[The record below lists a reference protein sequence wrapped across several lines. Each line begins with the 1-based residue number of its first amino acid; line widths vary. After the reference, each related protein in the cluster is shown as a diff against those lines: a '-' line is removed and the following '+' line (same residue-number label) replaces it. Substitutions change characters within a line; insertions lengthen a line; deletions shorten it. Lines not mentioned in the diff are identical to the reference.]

1 MTSLEQEIV
10 GFFQAQDIP
19 FHQHM
24 EDDQRFVRLD
34 FGFGDLAARRYFSF
48 DAKEK
53 RQRYRLDHWPE
64 TTIPEEH
71 LFIVDDL
78 AARKVLAFAPN
89 SGLVVRDNVRGHY
102 FLYTVVDLYLMPK
115 QRLNRTIEKDV
126 RKLKG
131 KWLVDLRN
139 GQVGASM
146 ADIFTA
152 INTYLDT
159 RPTIFQTNL
168 ACYGS
173 YVGENVETGGITRR
187 PEHWDK
193 DVSETK

>member
-1 MTSLEQEIV
+1 MISLEQEILD
-10 GFFQAQDIP
+10 FFRQQGIA
-19 FHQHM
+19 FHQHVQG
-24 EDDQRFVRLD
+24 DQRFVRLD
-34 FGFGDLAARRYFSF
+34 FGFGDLAAHRYFSF

-53 RQRYRLDHWPE
+53 RQRYALSNWPK
-64 TTIPEEH
+64 TDIPEEH
-71 LFIVDDL
+71 LFILDDL

-89 SGLVVRDNVRGHY
+89 SGLVVRDNGRGHY
-102 FLYTVVDLYLMPK
+102 FLFTVVDLYLMPK

-126 RKLKG
+126 RSLKG

-146 ADIFTA
+146 ADIFA
-152 INTYLDT
+152 SINTYLDT
-159 RPTIFQTNL
+159 RPAIFQDNH

-173 YVGENVETGGITRR
+173 YVGETVGTGGITRR

-193 DVSETK
+193 DVSETR